1 MSFFIS
7 KVKAYEILD
16 SRGNPTVEVKIFDD
30 KGNVGEASVPS
41 GASTGKYEALEL
53 RDGDENR
60 FFGNGVLKACEN
72 ITNII
77 EPCILNCIVDST
89 LLERKILSLDKSENK
104 SELGANAILA
114 VSLALRRLEAKE
126 QNKELFELFNGEKI
140 IPVPMMNILNGG
152 VHASNNLDIQE
163 FMILPVGFD
172 SFSLALRGCS
182 EVYQKLKE
190 ILKELGLNTN
200 VGDEGGFAP
209 SLENDDEALDLIV
222 KAIEKSGYIPG
233 KHFLI
238 SLDVAASE
246 WKGKSVREY
255 YLPKRK
261 IKMNNNELVN
271 YYERLISDYP
281 IYSIEDGLDEEDY
294 SGWKEMTNRINQ
306 ISLVGDD
313 LFVTNKKRLE
323 YGIANKIANSILIK
337 YNQIGSLSET
347 LDTIN
352 LAKKSSYSFIISH
365 RSGETGDTFISDL
378 AVGCGAKL
386 IKAGAPAR
394 YERVAKY
401 NRLLE
406 IETDYDLPYAG
417 RIICK

>member
-60 FFGNGVLKACEN
+60 FFGKGVLKACEN

-246 WKGKSVREY
+246 WKGKSVGEY

-378 AVGCGAKL
+378 AVGSGAKL

>member
-60 FFGNGVLKACEN
+60 FFGKGVLKACEN

-246 WKGKSVREY
+246 WKGKSVGEY

-271 YYERLISDYP
+271 YYERLISD
-281 IYSIEDGLDEEDY
+281 
-294 SGWKEMTNRINQ
+294 
-306 ISLVGDD
+306 
-313 LFVTNKKRLE
+313 
-323 YGIANKIANSILIK
+323 
-337 YNQIGSLSET
+337 
-347 LDTIN
+347 
-352 LAKKSSYSFIISH
+352 
-365 RSGETGDTFISDL
+365 
-378 AVGCGAKL
+378 
-386 IKAGAPAR
+386 
-394 YERVAKY
+394 
-401 NRLLE
+401 
-406 IETDYDLPYAG
+406 
-417 RIICK
+417 

>member
-60 FFGNGVLKACEN
+60 FFGKGVLKACEN

-190 ILKELGLNTN
+190 ILKDLGLNTN

-246 WKGKSVREY
+246 WKGKSVGEY

-306 ISLVGDD
+306 IFLVGDD

-378 AVGCGAKL
+378 AV
-386 IKAGAPAR
+386 
-394 YERVAKY
+394 
-401 NRLLE
+401 
-406 IETDYDLPYAG
+406 
-417 RIICK
+417 